1 MLAER
6 VAGMMDNL
14 RDEMVSMMRDHEQ
27 RGCLITELQ
36 DQLKTQTMKV
46 QNLEKQVVVLKEL
59 LASLH
64 TPDTP
69 DSQETRTP
77 PSQRSPEHS
86 ESDSEAAEPRP
97 SDIAK
102 LLLQQVFFRVA
113 KADKAEESK
122 ESEEKVEPVK
132 CQMKESTVASHDA
145 AQWRCV
151 WRQGMDV
158 RSGPYVARKGIVG
171 FLKSG
176 QVFTVSEEKPGQE
189 GTVFLKLADGDGWVF
204 TKGRAG
210 TFCVPAGNEWQ
221 SWRSGA
227 QTVSQDNQAWTWK
240 GQGKDDPRGSWSRS
254 SWQEH
259 EAPKTNWRSS
269 WTSKSTPSSSW
280 AKDACG
286 HGQQDEEEQD
296 EYNKNWG
303 NRSWTESRKW
313 PSSY

>member
-14 RDEMVSMMRDHEQ
+14 RDEMVSMLRDHEQ
-27 RGCLITELQ
+27 RGCLVTELQ

-46 QNLEKQVVVLKEL
+46 HDLEKQVEELKEL

-64 TPDTP
+64 TPGTP

-102 LLLQQVFFRVA
+102 LLLQQVFLQVA

-122 ESEEKVEPVK
+122 ESEEVEPVK
-132 CQMKESTVASHDA
+132 YQMKESTVASHDV

-171 FLKSG
+171 FLKTG

-189 GTVFLKLADGDGWVF
+189 GTVFLKLADGNGWVF

-210 TFCVPAGNEWQ
+210 TFCVPAGDEWQ

-227 QTVSQDNQAWTWK
+227 QAVSQEDQAWAWK

-280 AKDACG
+280 AKDAWG
-286 HGQQDEEEQD
+286 HGKQDEEEQD